1 MVARKTIIIPEV
13 VEMYKQS
20 VLTVAPLMGFGP
32 EGGGLAHAVVTEGG
46 KTLRM
51 SGYPSIS
58 TGGLVG
64 KGDMG
69 AQMTQ
74 ALENVRLT
82 LEEAGATIDD
92 IVHYVFYFTDRESFW
107 AEGLPARA
115 AFFKKHSK
123 TKDLPCV
130 TSVMVAGLMTPD
142 MMIEIEATAVFD

>member
-20 VLTVAPLMGFGP
+20 VLTVAPTMGFGR
-32 EGGGLAHAVVTEGG
+32 EVGLAHAVVTKGG

-64 KGDMG
+64 KGDMR

-74 ALENVRLT
+74 ALENVRMT
-82 LEEAGATIDD
+82 LEEAGATVDD
-92 IVHYVFYFTDRESFW
+92 IVHYAFYFTDREKFW

-115 AFFKKHSK
+115 EFFNQHSK
-123 TKDLPCV
+123 TKEPPCI
-130 TSVMVAGLMTPD
+130 TSLMVAGLMTPD
-142 MMIEIEATAVFD
+142 MMIEVEATAVFD